1 MWQIQSGFLTVW
13 DLILPKNRYEKTRT
27 AIVVAAR
34 ADISLVINGDI
45 SLPC

>member
-1 MWQIQSGFLTVW
+1 MWRIKPGFLIVW
-13 DLILPKNRYEKTRT
+13 NLILPKNRYKKTQT